1 MSLKQNKIKTKG
13 RIESQHDTEALIQE
27 QLECQLIHFNLRDRE
42 LKPRLGSSVKML
54 CVTSKSVCFSK
65 HHYVCRMVW

>member
-27 QLECQLIHFNLRDRE
+27 QLECQLISF
-42 LKPRLGSSVKML
+42 
-54 CVTSKSVCFSK
+54 
-65 HHYVCRMVW
+65 